1 MPLDAVA
8 AGRAQDQQWAIG
20 VGLAL
25 GAGGVLPMRE
35 AAEDESGCAAA
46 ADGTS
51 CDDENPCTSDDA
63 CHSGRCV
70 GVVPEECPTP
80 GQCQVGVCDPTT
92 GACDVTFEP
101 FGTACDD
108 GNGCT
113 DNDFCGVSVC
123 LPGPPHSCDDFDPCT
138 TDACVAGACG
148 HGAVQCP
155 PPSDVCVAPVCRSDF
170 SSGLRGCGFEPIT
183 DCCHD
188 DAECDDGNVCTHD
201 ACDPGSHRCA
211 HTPLQCWFLTGTTTA
226 TASAAGRTVTRRSR
240 LGAALVVDEE
250 RRYRLPEFAGCT
262 TDTAVD
268 EIGHFSPGR
277 NRLRLVPD
285 NLAEERTAFGQCSP
299 AIRLRHRTGWV
310 RVAADASRLR
320 GAIVLS
326 GAGRLRGIGFTI
338 ELTARFTG
346 TRVDRLQIG
355 PSVESPL
362 ERGDR
367 AVP

>member
-1 MPLDAVA
+1 
-8 AGRAQDQQWAIG
+8 
-20 VGLAL
+20 
-25 GAGGVLPMRE
+25 MRE

-138 TDACVAGACG
+138 TDACVAGAWG

-201 ACDPGSHRCA
+201 ACDPGSHGCA
-211 HTPLQCWFLTGTTTA
+211 HTPLECWFLTGTTTA

-268 EIGHFSPGR
+268 EIGHFSPREEPPAARAGQPGR
-277 NRLRLVPD
+277 GAYGVRAVLARHSTPAPHGLGTGCRGCVAPPGRDRTFGRRAAPWNRVHDRADRPVHGD
-285 NLAEERTAFGQCSP
+285 TGRSP
-299 AIRLRHRTGWV
+299 ADRTV
-310 RVAADASRLR
+310 
-320 GAIVLS
+320 
-326 GAGRLRGIGFTI
+326 GR
-338 ELTARFTG
+338 EPA
-346 TRVDRLQIG
+346 
-355 PSVESPL
+355 
-362 ERGDR
+362 
-367 AVP
+367 

>member
-1 MPLDAVA
+1 
-8 AGRAQDQQWAIG
+8 
-20 VGLAL
+20 
-25 GAGGVLPMRE
+25 MRE

-80 GQCQVGVCDPTT
+80 GQCQVGVCAPTT

-138 TDACVAGACG
+138 TDACVAGACV

-188 DAECDDGNVCTHD
+188 DAECDNGNVCTHD
-201 ACDPGSHRCA
+201 ACDPGSHRA
-211 HTPLQCWFLTGTTTA
+211 RRRRGATLSVARIRRLYHRHGGRRDRTLLPPGGTACGSCRTTWPR
-226 TASAAGRTVTRRSR
+226 SVRRSGSDR
-240 LGAALVVDEE
+240 PPFDSGTARVGYGLPRM
-250 RRYRLPEFAGCT
+250 RRA
-262 TDTAVD
+262 
-268 EIGHFSPGR
+268 
-277 NRLRLVPD
+277 
-285 NLAEERTAFGQCSP
+285 
-299 AIRLRHRTGWV
+299 
-310 RVAADASRLR
+310 
-320 GAIVLS
+320 S
-326 GAGRLRGIGFTI
+326 GARSYFRAPGG
-338 ELTARFTG
+338 
-346 TRVDRLQIG
+346 
-355 PSVESPL
+355 SVESGS
-362 ERGDR
+362 RSS
-367 AVP
+367 